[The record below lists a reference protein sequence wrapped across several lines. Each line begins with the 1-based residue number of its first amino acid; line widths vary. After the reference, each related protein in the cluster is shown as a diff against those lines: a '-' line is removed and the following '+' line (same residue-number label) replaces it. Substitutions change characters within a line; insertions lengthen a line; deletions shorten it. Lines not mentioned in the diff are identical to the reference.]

1 MPRAAGPTCGGWLRS
16 VRERASCYALRRV
29 YGWVVAVVLLAEPSV
44 RGAVVWDAPA
54 ECPQAGDVAGRI
66 ERLLQRPLASDEL
79 ELSGAVARVD
89 DGWSLRLR
97 LVVGGTPDERTL
109 AAKECAVLGD
119 TAALLAAVL
128 LDPVATTDAID
139 VAAIVAPEPEP
150 PAIAPARETP
160 SAARTQR
167 IVEASPVS
175 APPPRR
181 RPRDRDL
188 GVWLRARG
196 GGEFGALPGG
206 TGGFD
211 VALAFGSRRLRGEIA
226 GSYWGG
232 RPIARGASE
241 LRVHLGTIAPRI
253 CGVLPQRRVDITTCG
268 GVELG
273 VMRADVRGDGTRQ
286 PLWVAVTAE
295 IGVRWPVTPRI
306 SLWLSAMP
314 FAPLVVPEFR
324 LVDPGDPDRT
334 ARVYRAFPVGIRGL
348 AGVEVRLRGLDKPQ

>member
-1 MPRAAGPTCGGWLRS
+1 M
-16 VRERASCYALRRV
+16 
-29 YGWVVAVVLLAEPSV
+29 YGWIVAAALAAEPSV
-44 RGAVVWDAPA
+44 RGSIVWDAPA
-54 ECPQAGDVAGRI
+54 ECPQAADVAGRI

-79 ELSGAVARVD
+79 ELSGALARVD

-109 AAKECAVLGD
+109 VAKDCAVLGD
-119 TAALLAAVL
+119 TAALVAAVL

-139 VAAIVAPEPEP
+139 IAAIVGDAPQSAAVGPAPEIPR
-150 PAIAPARETP
+150 PAPIRRKDTAAPVTR
-160 SAARTQR
+160 
-167 IVEASPVS
+167 

-181 RPRDRDL
+181 RVRDRDL

-196 GGEFGALPGG
+196 GGEFGAIPGG

-211 VALAFGSRRLRGEIA
+211 LALAFGTRRLRGEIA
-226 GSYWGG
+226 GGYWGG

-253 CGVLPQRRVDITTCG
+253 CGVLPQRRIDITTCG

-286 PLWVAVTAE
+286 PLWLAVTAE
-295 IGVRWPVTPRI
+295 VGVRWPVTPRV

-314 FAPLVVPEFR
+314 FVPLAVPEFR

-334 ARVYRAFPVGIRGL
+334 ERVYRAFPVGIRGL

>member
-1 MPRAAGPTCGGWLRS
+1 VAG
-16 VRERASCYALRRV
+16 VERIASCYALRRV
-29 YGWVVAVVLLAEPSV
+29 YGWFVAAALAAEPSV
-44 RGAVVWDAPA
+44 RGSIVWDAPA
-54 ECPQAGDVAGRI
+54 ECPQATDVAARI

-79 ELSGAVARVD
+79 ELSGALAPVD

-109 AAKECAVLGD
+109 VAKDCAVLGD
-119 TAALLAAVL
+119 TAALVAAVL

-139 VAAIVAPEPEP
+139 VAAIVGGAPEL
-150 PAIAPARETP
+150 PAIAPAPELPVAAPIRRSET
-160 SAARTQR
+160 AR
-167 IVEASPVS
+167 PVS
-175 APPPRR
+175 APPRR
-181 RPRDRDL
+181 RSRDRDV

-196 GGEFGALPGG
+196 GGELGAIPGG

-211 VALAFGSRRLRGEIA
+211 IALAFGTRRLRGELA

-253 CGVLPQRRVDITTCG
+253 CGVLPQRRIDITACG
-268 GVELG
+268 GGEIG
-273 VMRADVRGDGTRQ
+273 VMRADVRAGGTRQ
-286 PLWVAVTAE
+286 PLWIALTAE
-295 IGVRWPVTPRI
+295 VGVRWPVTPRV

-314 FAPLVVPEFR
+314 FVPLRVPEFR

-334 ARVYRAFPVGIRGL
+334 ERVYRPSPVGIRGL
-348 AGVEVRLRGLDKPQ
+348 AGVEIRLRGLDKPQ